1 MPRSWSLRRR
11 VLLASSLVVVVALAV
26 GVLGF
31 TLALGRILT
40 NSATDAAKAQANQI
54 ASVVTA
60 GEYTAAA
67 AVHDLPTQGSLVQI
81 IDATGVVLA
90 ASDSSA
96 SAPLTTQRPAPG
108 QVIASRSTRVG
119 DEVDQYVVV
128 VQGVIDASGLTYTL
142 VVATPQNTES
152 RTVQVATALLAAAA
166 CALAVVLLLL
176 IHRILN
182 SALEP
187 VARIRRQVAA
197 ISTAGSQERISVP
210 PTADEIADLAT
221 TMNEMLDRLARADA
235 TTRRFISD
243 ASHELRS
250 PLTTIRT
257 TLETSEHTPEP
268 ENALLQSET
277 LRLQYLVDD
286 LLTLAKA
293 DDHGLILRHDEVDVD
308 DLVAAEAKRLRAI
321 STGSVQSVVTAARVR
336 GDADRIAQILRNLTD
351 NALRHTTGGIRLS
364 VVPGA
369 GRVVVHVDNQGEPI
383 PDKDREAIFERFT
396 RLDNSRTR
404 DGGGS
409 GLGLAIAR
417 TLAEAHGGSITA
429 GQAPDSWCR
438 FTLTL
443 PLEPEHSMS
452 VQKPFSDRGAR

>member
-11 VLLASSLVVVVALAV
+11 VLLASGVVVVVALAV

-31 TLALGRILT
+31 TLALSRILT
-40 NSATDAAKAQANQI
+40 NTATSAAKVQAEQI
-54 ASVVTA
+54 ASVISA
-60 GEYTAAA
+60 GEYTATS
-67 AVHDLPTQGSLVQI
+67 AVHDLPTQGSLIQV
-81 IDATGVVLA
+81 IDGAGVVVA

-96 SAPLTTQRPAPG
+96 TSPLTTQRPATG
-108 QVIASRSTRVG
+108 QMIAYDSSTVG
-119 DEVDQYVVV
+119 DEVDPYVVV
-128 VQGVIDASGLTYTL
+128 VRGVSDPSGRLYTL
-142 VVATPQNTES
+142 VVAAPQNTES
-152 RTVQVATALLAAAA
+152 RTIQVATSLLAAAA
-166 CALAVVLLLL
+166 CVLAVVLLLL
-176 IHRILN
+176 IHRILG
-182 SALEP
+182 SALAP

-197 ISTAGSQERISVP
+197 ISTAGSRERVTVP
-210 PTADEIADLAT
+210 PTGDEIEDLAT

-250 PLTTIRT
+250 PLATIRT

-293 DDHGLILRHDEVDVD
+293 DDHGLVLRHDEVDVD
-308 DLVAAEAKRLRAI
+308 DLVAAEAERLQALSAGPVRSVI
-321 STGSVQSVVTAARVR
+321 SAARVR

-351 NALRHTTGGIRLS
+351 NALRHTTGGIRLIVAPGPDH
-364 VVPGA
+364 VVI
-369 GRVVVHVDNQGEPI
+369 HVDNEGEPI
-383 PDKDREAIFERFT
+383 PAGQREAIFERFT
-396 RLDNSRTR
+396 RLDVSRTR

-417 TLAEAHGGSITA
+417 TLATAHGGTIIA
-429 GQAPDSWCR
+429 EEAPDGWCR

-443 PLEPEHSMS
+443 PLERDSP
-452 VQKPFSDRGAR
+452 

>member
-11 VLLASSLVVVVALAV
+11 VLLASGVVVVVALAV

-31 TLALGRILT
+31 TLALSRILT
-40 NSATDAAKAQANQI
+40 NTATSAAKVQAEQI
-54 ASVVTA
+54 ASVISA
-60 GEYTAAA
+60 GEYTATS
-67 AVHDLPTQGSLVQI
+67 AVHDLPTQGSLIQV
-81 IDATGVVLA
+81 IDGAGVVVA

-96 SAPLTTQRPAPG
+96 TSPLTTQRPATG
-108 QVIASRSTRVG
+108 QMIAYDSSTVG
-119 DEVDQYVVV
+119 DEVDPYVVV
-128 VQGVIDASGLTYTL
+128 VRGVSDPSGRLYTL
-142 VVATPQNTES
+142 VVAAPQNTES
-152 RTVQVATALLAAAA
+152 RTIQVATSLLAAAA
-166 CALAVVLLLL
+166 CVLAVVLLLL
-176 IHRILN
+176 IHRILG
-182 SALEP
+182 SALAP

-197 ISTAGSQERISVP
+197 ISTAGSRERVTVP
-210 PTADEIADLAT
+210 PTGDEIEDLAT

-250 PLTTIRT
+250 PLATIRT

-293 DDHGLILRHDEVDVD
+293 DDHGLVLRHDEVDVD
-308 DLVAAEAKRLRAI
+308 DLVAAEAERLQALSAGPVRSVI
-321 STGSVQSVVTAARVR
+321 SAARVR

-351 NALRHTTGGIRLS
+351 NALRHTTGGIRLIVAPGPDH
-364 VVPGA
+364 VVI
-369 GRVVVHVDNQGEPI
+369 HVDNEGEPI
-383 PDKDREAIFERFT
+383 PAGQREAIFERFT
-396 RLDNSRTR
+396 RLDVSRTR

-417 TLAEAHGGSITA
+417 TLATAHGGTITA
-429 GQAPDSWCR
+429 EQAPDGWCR
-438 FTLTL
+438 FTLAL
-443 PLEPEHSMS
+443 PLEQDGP
-452 VQKPFSDRGAR
+452 

>member
-1 MPRSWSLRRR
+1 M
-11 VLLASSLVVVVALAV
+11 
-26 GVLGF
+26 
-31 TLALGRILT
+31 LALGRILT

-54 ASVVTA
+54 ASVISA
-60 GEYTAAA
+60 GEYTPTA
-67 AVHDLPTQGSLVQI
+67 AVYDLPTQGSLIQI
-81 IDATGVVLA
+81 IDETGVVIA

-96 SAPLTTQRPAPG
+96 AAPLTAERPAPG
-108 QVIASRSTRVG
+108 QVIASNSSTVG
-119 DEVDQYVVV
+119 DEVDAFVVV
-128 VQGVIDASGLTYTL
+128 VRGVIDPSGHTYTL
-142 VVATPQNTES
+142 VVATPLNTES

-166 CALAVVLLLL
+166 CVLAVVLLLL
-176 IHRILN
+176 IHRILS

-197 ISTAGSQERISVP
+197 ISTAGSRERITVP
-210 PTADEIADLAT
+210 PTGDEIADLAT

-250 PLTTIRT
+250 PLATIRT

-277 LRLQYLVDD
+277 LRLQHLVED

-293 DDHGLILRHDEVDVD
+293 DDHGLVLRHDEVDVD
-308 DLVAAEAKRLRAI
+308 DLVDAEVKRLRAV
-321 STGSVQSVVTAARVR
+321 SPGPVQSVITAARVR

-351 NALRHTTGGIRLS
+351 NALRHATGGIRLS

-369 GRVVVHVDNQGEPI
+369 GRVVIHVDNQGEPI
-383 PDKDREAIFERFT
+383 PAQHREAIFERFT
-396 RLDNSRTR
+396 RLDDSRTR

-417 TLAEAHGGSITA
+417 TLAAAHGGSITA
-429 GQAPDSWCR
+429 GEAPDGWCR
-438 FTLTL
+438 FTLAL
-443 PLEPEHSMS
+443 PLEQETT
-452 VQKPFSDRGAR
+452 

>member
-40 NSATDAAKAQANQI
+40 NSATEAAKAQANQI

-60 GEYTAAA
+60 GEYTATA
-67 AVHDLPTQGSLVQI
+67 AVHDLPTQGSLIQI
-81 IDATGVVLA
+81 IDAAGVVIA

-96 SAPLTTQRPAPG
+96 AAPLTSDRPAPG
-108 QVIASRSTRVG
+108 QVIASTATRVG
-119 DEVDQYVVV
+119 DEVDAYVVV
-128 VQGVIDASGLTYTL
+128 VQGVIDPSGHTYTL

-152 RTVQVATALLAAAA
+152 RTVQAATALLAAAA
-166 CALAVVLLLL
+166 CVLAVVLLLL

-210 PTADEIADLAT
+210 PTGDEIADLAT

-257 TLETSEHTPEP
+257 TLETSQHTPEP

-286 LLTLAKA
+286 LLTLTKA
-293 DDHGLILRHDEVDVD
+293 DDHGLVLRQDEVDVD
-308 DLVAAEAKRLRAI
+308 DLVAAEAKRLRAM
-321 STGSVQSVVTAARVR
+321 SDCPVQSVITAARVR

-369 GRVVVHVDNQGEPI
+369 GRVVVHVDNEGEPI
-383 PDKDREAIFERFT
+383 PDEHREAIFERFT
-396 RLDNSRTR
+396 RLDDSRTR

-417 TLAEAHGGSITA
+417 TLAAAHGGSITA
-429 GQAPDSWCR
+429 GEAPDGWCR

-443 PLEPEHSMS
+443 PLE
-452 VQKPFSDRGAR
+452 QDTA

>member
-11 VLLASSLVVVVALAV
+11 VLLASSLVVVVGLAV

-31 TLALGRILT
+31 TLSLSRILT
-40 NSATDAAKAQANQI
+40 NSATEAAKVQAIQI
-54 ASVVTA
+54 ASVISA
-60 GEYTAAA
+60 GEYTPST
-67 AVHDLPTQGSLVQI
+67 AVNGLPTQGSLIQVLD
-81 IDATGVVLA
+81 DAGVVIA

-96 SAPLTTQRPAPG
+96 TTPITRDRPSPG
-108 QVIASRSTRVG
+108 QMFVSAASQVG
-119 DEVDQYVVV
+119 DEADPYVIVV
-128 VQGVIDASGLTYTL
+128 RGVSDPSGHRYIL

-152 RTVQVATALLAAAA
+152 RTVQVATALLAGAA
-166 CALAVVLLLL
+166 CVLAVVLLLL
-176 IHRILN
+176 IHRILS
-182 SALEP
+182 SALKP
-187 VARIRRQVAA
+187 VDRIRRQVAA
-197 ISTAGSQERISVP
+197 ISTAGSRERVTVP
-210 PTADEIADLAT
+210 PTGDEIADLAT

-250 PLTTIRT
+250 PLATIRT

-277 LRLQYLVDD
+277 LRLQHLVED

-293 DDHGLILRHDEVDVD
+293 DDHGLVLRHDEVDVD
-308 DLVAAEAKRLRAI
+308 DLVNAEAQRLRAV
-321 STGSVQSVVTAARVR
+321 SQCAVTTVVSAARVR

-351 NALRHTTGGIRLS
+351 NALRHTTNGIRLS
-364 VVPGA
+364 VAPGA
-369 GRVVVHVDNQGEPI
+369 GSVVVHVDNQGEPI
-383 PDKDREAIFERFT
+383 AEEHRDAIFERFT
-396 RLDNSRTR
+396 RLDDSRAR

-417 TLAEAHGGSITA
+417 TLAGAHGGTVTA
-429 GQAPDSWCR
+429 GQAPDGWCR

-443 PLEPEHSMS
+443 PLEQDTAGIKES
-452 VQKPFSDRGAR
+452 FRGGSAR

>member
-11 VLLASSLVVVVALAV
+11 VLLASGVVVVVALAV

-31 TLALGRILT
+31 TLALSRILT
-40 NSATDAAKAQANQI
+40 NAATSAAKVQAEQI
-54 ASVVTA
+54 ASVISA
-60 GEYTAAA
+60 GEYTATS
-67 AVHDLPTQGSLVQI
+67 AVHDLPTQGSLIQV
-81 IDATGVVLA
+81 IDGAGVVVA

-96 SAPLTTQRPAPG
+96 TSPLTTQRPATG
-108 QVIASRSTRVG
+108 QMIAYDSSTVG
-119 DEVDQYVVV
+119 DEVDPYVVV
-128 VQGVIDASGLTYTL
+128 VRGVSDPSGRLYTL
-142 VVATPQNTES
+142 VVAAPQNTES
-152 RTVQVATALLAAAA
+152 RTIQVATSLLAAAA
-166 CALAVVLLLL
+166 CVLAVVLLLL
-176 IHRILN
+176 IHRILG
-182 SALEP
+182 SALAP

-197 ISTAGSQERISVP
+197 ISTAGSRERVTVP
-210 PTADEIADLAT
+210 PTGDEIEDLAT

-250 PLTTIRT
+250 PLATIRT

-293 DDHGLILRHDEVDVD
+293 DDHGLVLRHDEVDVD
-308 DLVAAEAKRLRAI
+308 DLVAAEAERLQALSAGPI
-321 STGSVQSVVTAARVR
+321 QSVISAARVR

-351 NALRHTTGGIRLS
+351 NALRHTTGGIRLIVAPGPDH
-364 VVPGA
+364 VVIN
-369 GRVVVHVDNQGEPI
+369 VDNEGEPI
-383 PDKDREAIFERFT
+383 PAGQREAIFERFT
-396 RLDNSRTR
+396 RLDVSRTR

-417 TLAEAHGGSITA
+417 TLATAHGGTITA
-429 GQAPDSWCR
+429 EQAPDGWCR
-438 FTLTL
+438 FTLAL
-443 PLEPEHSMS
+443 PIEQDSP
-452 VQKPFSDRGAR
+452 

>member
-1 MPRSWSLRRR
+1 MDMPRSWSLRRR
-11 VLLASSLVVVVALAV
+11 VMVASSLVVVVALAV

-40 NSATDAAKAQANQI
+40 NSATDAAKVQANQI
-54 ASVVTA
+54 ASVITA
-60 GEYTAAA
+60 GEYTAAD
-67 AVHDLPTQGSLVQI
+67 AVTNLPTQGSIIQI
-81 IDATGVVLA
+81 LDEAGVVIA

-96 SAPLTTQRPAPG
+96 TLPLTSDRPGPG
-108 QVIASRSTRVG
+108 QVIASTAAGVG
-119 DEVDQYVVV
+119 DEVDPYVLVV
-128 VQGVIDASGLTYTL
+128 RGVSDPSGRTYTL

-166 CALAVVLLLL
+166 CVLAVALLML
-176 IHRILN
+176 IHRILS

-197 ISTAGSQERISVP
+197 ISTAGSRERLTVP
-210 PTADEIADLAT
+210 PTHDEIADLAT

-243 ASHELRS
+243 ASHEMRS
-250 PLTTIRT
+250 PLATIRT

-277 LRLQYLVDD
+277 LRLQFLVDD

-293 DDHGLILRHDEVDVD
+293 DDHGLVLRRDEVDID
-308 DLVAAEAKRLRAI
+308 DLVDAEAKRLRAV
-321 STGSVQSVVTAARVR
+321 SAGPVLSVITAARVR

-351 NALRHTTGGIRLS
+351 NALRHTTGAIRLS
-364 VVPGA
+364 VMLGA
-369 GRVVVHVDNQGEPI
+369 GRVVVHVDNDGEPI
-383 PDKDREAIFERFT
+383 AAEQREAIFERFT
-396 RLDNSRTR
+396 RLDDSRTR

-417 TLAEAHGGSITA
+417 TLATAHGGSVTA
-429 GQAPDSWCR
+429 GAAPDGRCR
-438 FTLTL
+438 FTLSL
-443 PLEPEHSMS
+443 PLDEEAP
-452 VQKPFSDRGAR
+452 

>member
-1 MPRSWSLRRR
+1 MDMLRSWSLRRR
-11 VLLASSLVVVVALAV
+11 VMVASSLVVVVALAV

-40 NSATDAAKAQANQI
+40 NSATDAAKVQANQI
-54 ASVVTA
+54 ASVITA
-60 GEYTAAA
+60 GEYTATG
-67 AVHDLPTQGSLVQI
+67 AVNNLPTQGSIIQI
-81 IDATGVVLA
+81 LDQAGVVLA

-96 SAPLTTQRPAPG
+96 MLPLTKEKPGPG
-108 QVIASRSTRVG
+108 QVIDATASGVG
-119 DEVDQYVVV
+119 DEVDPYVLVIR
-128 VQGVIDASGLTYTL
+128 GVSDPSGRVYTL

-166 CALAVVLLLL
+166 CVLAVALLLL
-176 IHRILN
+176 IHRILS

-197 ISTAGSQERISVP
+197 ISTAGSPERLTVP
-210 PTADEIADLAT
+210 PTRDEIADLAT

-243 ASHELRS
+243 ASHEMRS
-250 PLTTIRT
+250 PLATIRT

-277 LRLQYLVDD
+277 LRLQFLVDD

-293 DDHGLILRHDEVDVD
+293 DDHGLVLRHDEVDID
-308 DLVAAEAKRLRAI
+308 DLVHAEAQRLRAV
-321 STGSVQSVVTAARVR
+321 SPGPVLSVITAARVR

-351 NALRHTTGGIRLS
+351 NALRHTTGAIRLS
-364 VVPGA
+364 VVLSG
-369 GRVVVHVDNQGEPI
+369 GRVLIHVDNDGEPI
-383 PDKDREAIFERFT
+383 AAEQREAIFERFT
-396 RLDNSRTR
+396 RLDDSRTR

-417 TLAEAHGGSITA
+417 TLAAAHGGSVTA
-429 GQAPDSWCR
+429 GEAPDGRCR
-438 FTLTL
+438 FTLNL
-443 PLEPEHSMS
+443 PLDDEA
-452 VQKPFSDRGAR
+452 Q

>member
-11 VLLASSLVVVVALAV
+11 VLLASGVVVVVALAV

-31 TLALGRILT
+31 TLALSRILT
-40 NSATDAAKAQANQI
+40 NTATSAAKVQAEQI
-54 ASVVTA
+54 ASVISA
-60 GEYTAAA
+60 GEYTATS
-67 AVHDLPTQGSLVQI
+67 AVHDLPTQGSLIQV
-81 IDATGVVLA
+81 IDGAGVVVA

-96 SAPLTTQRPAPG
+96 TSPLTTQRPATG
-108 QVIASRSTRVG
+108 QMIAYDSSTVG
-119 DEVDQYVVV
+119 DEVDPYVVV
-128 VQGVIDASGLTYTL
+128 VRGVSDPSGRLYTL
-142 VVATPQNTES
+142 VVAAPQNTES
-152 RTVQVATALLAAAA
+152 RTIQVATSLLAAAA
-166 CALAVVLLLL
+166 CVLAVVLLLL
-176 IHRILN
+176 IHRILG
-182 SALEP
+182 SALAP

-197 ISTAGSQERISVP
+197 ISTAGSRERVTVP
-210 PTADEIADLAT
+210 PTGDEIEDLAT

-250 PLTTIRT
+250 PLATIRT

-293 DDHGLILRHDEVDVD
+293 DDHGLVLRHDEVDVD
-308 DLVAAEAKRLRAI
+308 DLVAAEAERLQALSAGPVRSVI
-321 STGSVQSVVTAARVR
+321 SAARVR

-351 NALRHTTGGIRLS
+351 NALRHTTGGIRLIVAPGPDH
-364 VVPGA
+364 VVI
-369 GRVVVHVDNQGEPI
+369 HVDNEGEPI
-383 PDKDREAIFERFT
+383 PAGQREAIFERFT
-396 RLDNSRTR
+396 RLDVSRTR

-417 TLAEAHGGSITA
+417 TLATAHGGTIIA
-429 GQAPDSWCR
+429 EEAPDGWCR
-438 FTLTL
+438 FTLAL
-443 PLEPEHSMS
+443 PLEQDGP
-452 VQKPFSDRGAR
+452 